1 MAGCSIVVLMSL
13 VLAAGLAAIAA
24 LAGAMVFFLVFGVL
38 FLIFGFIFLKK
49 NDNLQKYRILS
60 ILLISMGF
68 LFLFIVAV
76 GVFGLIAALVLS
88 NGGAIGNL

>member
-60 ILLISMGF
+60 ILLISMGI

-88 NGGAIGNL
+88 

>member
-38 FLIFGFIFLKK
+38 FLIFGFVVLKK

-88 NGGAIGNL
+88 

>member
-1 MAGCSIVVLMSL
+1 MSL

-38 FLIFGFIFLKK
+38 FLIFGFVVLKK

-88 NGGAIGNL
+88 

>member
-1 MAGCSIVVLMSL
+1 MSL

-60 ILLISMGF
+60 ILLISMGI

-88 NGGAIGNL
+88 